1 MVPCRQYN
9 QCAPG
14 SAHYSLVDHRDASVL
29 EQFFSVL
36 NLSCHL
42 SLVLFTLLEPCL
54 LLALLLVLELLDI
67 LLHLRKCSPLLCVLL
82 CLLLLGL

>member
-1 MVPCRQYN
+1 
-9 QCAPG
+9 
-14 SAHYSLVDHRDASVL
+14 
-29 EQFFSVL
+29 
-36 NLSCHL
+36 
-42 SLVLFTLLEPCL
+42 VLFTLLEPCL